1 MRKQDLENLT
11 EQDKRLSGKEWFK
24 VNKAKDFDDLTGE
37 DGELEIE
44 DDIVGKFEEGKLG
57 DDEEDPQQEGALYD
71 KNLFA
76 EELGDLDDDDID
88 FD

>member
-1 MRKQDLENLT
+1 
-11 EQDKRLSGKEWFK
+11 
-24 VNKAKDFDDLTGE
+24 LTGE

>member
-1 MRKQDLENLT
+1 M
-11 EQDKRLSGKEWFK
+11 DKRLTGKEWFK
-24 VNKAKDFDDLTGE
+24 ENKAKDFDDLTVE
-37 DGELEIE
+37 DGELDDE
-44 DDIVGKFEEGKLG
+44 DVGNQQALIGKFEEAKIA
-57 DDEEDPQQEGALYD
+57 DDEPVDDAQQEGALYD